1 MPQIR
6 VVLFL
11 FLYLNFFGYNFIAQT
26 KTPSRKEVKKLY
38 NQATNDLF
46 EGNFEKSL
54 VTARIALKH
63 ASAINDDNLIA
74 RCYNIIGSN
83 YNELGEYDKAIDFC
97 NKGLQYADAIENDTI
112 RNWINNNLG
121 NIYFFNKKEQKKGI
135 RYYEK
140 SIEFSSKTKDTTD
153 IVFTKVNL
161 TWAYFDIGHFKEG
174 FSNLQF
180 VNKYQKKYGKDDTV
194 VLRKML
200 NGIYYRH
207 IGDKAKAN
215 YYFTNAIKT
224 ATKPDQ
230 KSDLMYSYR
239 EYSNFLLENKN
250 YQKAYEFLNK
260 YNILKDEIYE
270 EDKLKKANVAGINLE
285 VDEYK
290 REIDKVENEKNLQS
304 QSLKKSR
311 IIVILF
317 IIALYVLL
325 ILLFT
330 LYKNNRFRKITN
342 ANLITTN
349 EELLLAKQKAEEATL
364 LKSQFVST
372 ISHELRTPLYG
383 VVGITNMLL
392 DEHKE
397 LAHSPHLSSLKFSA
411 RYLLSLVND
420 ILHINKIEEK
430 KITLENLVFNISD
443 EINTIKNS
451 LLFLSE
457 NNGNKITVKID
468 SKIPEY
474 LIGDKLR
481 LGQIIMNLVSNA
493 VKFTQNGIV
502 TIEANLIKIV
512 DKFHHIE
519 FIIKDNGIGIAS
531 EDQNKIFEKFVQIG
545 RKDGDYQGTGLGLS
559 IVQKLLDLFGS
570 TVFLE
575 SDIGKGTEFKFTIP
589 FEYDSKMTLDII
601 NEIPVDL
608 TSDQVFNVLVVED
621 NSINQIVTKKI
632 IEKNNYKCTVVD
644 DGFTAL
650 KLLETQTFDIIL
662 MDINMPLINGFETTR
677 RIRNNGIIIPVV
689 ALTAFDRD
697 EISEEANSSGINEII
712 IKPFDPVKLFSIIDS
727 LVLDSKK
734 GK

>member
-1 MPQIR
+1 MPPIR
-6 VVLFL
+6 IVLFL
-11 FLYLNFFGYNFIAQT
+11 FLNLNLFGYNLVAQT
-26 KTPSRKEVKKLY
+26 KTPSKKEVKKLY
-38 NQATNDLF
+38 NQATKNMF

-54 VTARIALKH
+54 VTARVALKYS
-63 ASAINDDNLIA
+63 SALNDDNLIA

-83 YNELGEYDKAIDFC
+83 YNELGEYDKAIDFY
-97 NKGLQYADAIENDTI
+97 NKGLQYANTIQNDTI

-121 NIYFFNKKEQKKGI
+121 NTYFFDKKQQKNGI
-135 RYYEK
+135 NYYEK
-140 SIEFSSKTKDTTD
+140 SIEYSSKIKDTTD
-153 IVFTKVNL
+153 IVFTKINL
-161 TWAYFDIGHFKEG
+161 TWAYFDIGNFKSG
-174 FSNLQF
+174 FPNLQF
-180 VNKYQKKYGKDDTV
+180 VNKYKKKYTNDNTV
-194 VLRKML
+194 VLINML
-200 NGIYYRH
+200 NGMYYRH
-207 IGDKAKAN
+207 IGEKIKAN
-215 YYFTNAIKT
+215 YYFTNAIKI

-230 KSDLMYSYR
+230 KSDLMYSYQ
-239 EYSNFLLENKN
+239 EYSDFLLENKK
-250 YQKAYEFLNK
+250 YQKAYEFLHK
-260 YNILKDEIYE
+260 YNIIKDEIYE
-270 EDKLKKANVAGINLE
+270 EDKLKKANVAGLNLE

-290 REIDKVENEKNLQS
+290 REIDKIENEKNLQS

-325 ILLFT
+325 ILIFT
-330 LYKNNRFRKITN
+330 LYKNNRFRKNTN
-342 ANLITTN
+342 ANLVN
-349 EELLLAKQKAEEATL
+349 ANQELLLAKQKAEEASL

-397 LAHSPHLSSLKFSA
+397 LAESPHLSSLKFSA

-430 KITLENLVFNISD
+430 KIVLENLVFNISD

-457 NNGNKITVKID
+457 KNGNQITVKID
-468 SKIPEY
+468 PEIPEY

-481 LGQIIMNLVSNA
+481 LGQIIMNLLSNA
-493 VKFTQNGIV
+493 VKFTLNGIV
-502 TIEANLIKIV
+502 TIEANLIQIV
-512 DKFHHIE
+512 DKLHHIE

-545 RKDGDYQGTGLGLS
+545 RNGGDYQGTGLGLS

-570 TVFLE
+570 TIFLE
-575 SDIGKGTEFKFTIP
+575 SDIGKGTEFRFTIP
-589 FEYDSKMTLDII
+589 FEHDSKMTLDII
-601 NEIPVDL
+601 NDIQVDL
-608 TSDQVFNVLVVED
+608 TSNQVFNVLVVED

-650 KLLETQTFDIIL
+650 KLLETQTYDIIL

-689 ALTAFDRD
+689 ALTAFDKE
-697 EISEEANSSGINEII
+697 EILEEANSSGINEII
-712 IKPFDPVKLFSIIDS
+712 IKPFDPVKLFSIINS
-727 LVLDSKK
+727 LVFESKK
-734 GK
+734 GN

>member
-1 MPQIR
+1 MPSIR
-6 VVLFL
+6 IVLFL
-11 FLYLNFFGYNFIAQT
+11 FFYLIFFGYNLIAQT
-26 KTPSRKEVKKLY
+26 KTPSRKEIKKLY
-38 NQATNDLF
+38 TQATKNMF

-74 RCYNIIGSN
+74 RCYNIIGLN
-83 YNELGEYDKAIDFC
+83 YNELGEVDKAIGFY
-97 NKGLQYADAIENDTI
+97 NKGLQYADAIENDSI

-121 NIYFFNKKEQKKGI
+121 NTYFFYIKKQKEGI
-135 RYYEK
+135 SYYEK
-140 SIEFSSKTKDTTD
+140 SIEFSTKIKDTSD
-153 IVFTKVNL
+153 IVFTKVNM
-161 TWAYFDIGHFKEG
+161 TWAYFEIKRFKEG
-174 FSNLQF
+174 FTNLQF
-180 VNKYQKKYGKDDTV
+180 ANKYQTKYGNDDTS
-194 VLRKML
+194 VLIKML
-200 NGIYYRH
+200 NGMYYRH
-207 IGDKAKAN
+207 VGNKAKAN
-215 YYFTNAIKT
+215 YYFQNAIKT
-224 ATKPDQ
+224 ATKPNQ
-230 KSDLMYSYR
+230 KTDLMYSYK
-239 EYSNFLLENKN
+239 EYSDFLLETKN
-250 YQKAYEFLNK
+250 YQKAYEILNK
-260 YNILKDEIYE
+260 YNILKDQIYE
-270 EDKLKKANVAGINLE
+270 DDKLKKAKIAGLNLE
-285 VDEYK
+285 ADEYK
-290 REIDKVENEKNLQS
+290 REIDKIENEKNLQS

-349 EELLLAKQKAEEATL
+349 QELLLAKQQAEEATL

-430 KITLENLVFNISD
+430 KIVLENLVFNISD

-457 NNGNKITVKID
+457 NNGNKITIQID
-468 SKIPEY
+468 PKIPEY

-502 TIEANLIKIV
+502 SIEVNLIKVV

-531 EDQNKIFEKFVQIG
+531 EDQNKIFEKFVQIA
-545 RKDGDYQGTGLGLS
+545 RKEGDYQGTGLGLS

-570 TVFLE
+570 SIILE
-575 SDIGKGTEFKFTIP
+575 SDIGKGTEFKFIIP
-589 FEYDSKMTLDII
+589 FVHDPKMTTEII
-601 NEIPVDL
+601 NEIQVDL
-608 TSDQVFNVLVVED
+608 TSDHVFNVLVVED

-650 KLLETQTFDIIL
+650 KLLEKQTFDIIL

-677 RIRNNGIIIPVV
+677 RIRKNGIIIPVV

-697 EISEEANSSGINEII
+697 EIYEEANSSGMNEII
-712 IKPFDPVKLFSIIDS
+712 IKPFDPVKLFSIINS
-727 LVLDSKK
+727 LVIDSKK
-734 GK
+734 AK